1 MSKVITLSELSQHKQ
16 EGDMWI
22 AVDGLVYDISKF
34 ARMHP
39 GGERVLKGYAG
50 RDASEEFWELH
61 RQDVLIRYQRLVIGK
76 LEGKKESEVPLITNI
91 PYAAMGVN
99 QGFVSPYFNKS
110 HLMLQQKLRAWHKTV
125 LPECTAIDSAG
136 KPIPAELYK
145 KFAEQGTLASCLG
158 PGPWLKGMNIG
169 GIKGEDFDPFHE
181 MIFQQEFARLGSQ
194 GFTDGLGGGLGIG
207 LPPVAY
213 FGSNALRREVIPA
226 VLGGDKRICLA
237 ISEPYVGS
245 DVAQIKCTATKTPCG
260 KFYIVNGEKKWITSG
275 MYADYFST
283 AVRTGGP
290 GVGGISML
298 LIPRTEGVV
307 TKLISTSYSP
317 SAGTAYVMF
326 TNVKVPVGN
335 LLGEE
340 NKGFKCIMA
349 NFNHERWGMV
359 VAIAERC
366 REVIEETFKWATQRK
381 VFGKPLIAQP
391 VIRNKIAEMTAG
403 TEALQTWLDVITFQ
417 MKNLSFPEQARKLGG
432 PIALLK
438 YHSTRVSHKVAD
450 NAAQIFGGRAVT
462 KSGMGSKIEI
472 FVRTQK
478 FSAILGGAE
487 EVMADFAIRQAS
499 RGISKSARL

>member
-1 MSKVITLSELSQHKQ
+1 MSKTITLPELSQHNKA
-16 EGDMWI
+16 GDMWI

-34 ARMHP
+34 AKMHP
-39 GGERVLKGYAG
+39 GGERVLSGYAG
-50 RDASEEFWELH
+50 KDASEEFWELH
-61 RQDVLIRYQRLVIGK
+61 RSDVLVRYNRLVIGK
-76 LEGKKESEVPLITNI
+76 LEGAKDTSAPLITGI
-91 PYAAMGVN
+91 PYAAMGIN
-99 QGFVSPYFNKS
+99 QGFASPYFGDS
-110 HLMLQQKLRAWHKTV
+110 HLMLQKTLRSWNKTV
-125 LPECTAIDSAG
+125 LGECAAIDSAG

-145 KFAEQGTLASCLG
+145 KFASQGTLASCLG
-158 PGPWLKGMNIG
+158 PGPWLKGLSIC
-169 GIKGEDFDPFHE
+169 GIKGEDFDVFHE

-207 LPPVAY
+207 LPPVSY
-213 FGSNALRREVIPA
+213 FGSNAMRREIIPA
-226 VLGGDKRICLA
+226 VLKGDKRICLA

-245 DVAQIKCTATKTPCG
+245 DVAQIKCTATKSACG
-260 KFYIVNGEKKWITSG
+260 KFYIVNGEKKWITGG

-290 GVGGISML
+290 GIGGISML

-326 TNVKVPVGN
+326 TDVKVPVAN

-359 VAIAERC
+359 VGVAERC

-403 TEALQTWLDVITFQ
+403 TEALQSWLDVITFQ
-417 MKNLSFPEQARKLGG
+417 MKNLSFSQQARKLGG
-432 PIALLK
+432 PMALLK

-462 KSGMGSKIEI
+462 KSGMGSKVEH
-472 FVRTQK
+472 FVRNQK

-487 EVMADFAIRQAS
+487 EVMADFAIRQAA
-499 RGISKSARL
+499 RGVSKTARL